1 MKTIIR
7 RSVFE
12 TNSSSSHSVS
22 IPQTYE
28 LLDTIEPDE
37 NGNIA
42 LYGGEYG
49 WGHIEYND
57 AETKANYMAVWAKEY
72 SDSPEVSM
80 NFLNQVLTM
89 HTGAKEIV
97 YSFGSDFHNS
107 NYAYIDH
114 QSSDSD
120 YFTELFGDA
129 KRMLNFIFNRK
140 SILVISNDNM

>member
-22 IPQTYE
+22 IPHTYE

-37 NGNIA
+37 SGNIV

-49 WGHIEYND
+49 WGHEEYND
-57 AETKANYMAVWAKEY
+57 AASKANYMAVWAKVY
-72 SDSPEVSM
+72 ADSPEVRMS
-80 NFLNQVLTM
+80 FLNDVLKM
-89 HTGAKEIV
+89 HTGAKEV
-97 YSFGSDFHNS
+97 TYGFGNSYNSDNF
-107 NYAYIDH
+107 AYIDH

-120 YFTELFGDA
+120 YFVELFGDA
-129 KRMLNFIFNRK
+129 KKMLNFIFNRK